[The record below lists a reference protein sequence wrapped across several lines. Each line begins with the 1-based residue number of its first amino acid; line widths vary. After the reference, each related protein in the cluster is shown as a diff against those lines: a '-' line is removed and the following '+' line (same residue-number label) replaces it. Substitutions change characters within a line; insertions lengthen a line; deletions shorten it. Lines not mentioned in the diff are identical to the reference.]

1 MANLIVTPGNV
12 KYSSGALQVIGIAGA
27 SITAGQPL
35 YLDIDGT
42 YKLAIATT
50 RAEADFKGVA
60 LCNSYPGQPVV
71 LARYDPDLDIGSSSL
86 DKGQI
91 YCVSA
96 TVAGAVAPV
105 SDLIAG
111 DYVTIVGIANG
122 RRSLYIANE
131 TGTRSTAA
139 KA

>member
-1 MANLIVTPGNV
+1 MANLSVSSDNV
-12 KYSSGALQVIGIAGA
+12 VASSSAWQVIGVAGVT
-27 SITAGQPL
+27 ITAGQLL

-50 RAEADFKGVA
+50 LAEADFKGVA
-60 LCNSYPGQPVV
+60 LCNSSPGQPVV
-71 LARYDPDLDIGSSSL
+71 LARYDSDLDIGNASL
-86 DKGQI
+86 DKGEI

-122 RRSLYIANE
+122 RRSLHITNE